1 MISILLCADTLAGP
15 DVGAGL
21 ARAGARVVPELCR
34 RPDLIRELAAG
45 SDRLVLGLC
54 GGRYSLGAVQRE
66 ARKLGLDPL
75 GIEIVDQRAAAGD
88 LDRLEVMVAGAI
100 ARATAFAGSRPEHAK
115 LGTAREASRRAL
127 LTFSVPEYHAAPA
140 VEVAR
145 CAAGTGCEACVRL
158 CPSKAISIESGRA
171 VLDRSRCEP
180 CGRCVTACPTG
191 AIVVPTCTAAQLE
204 AQVRAVVDP
213 GMGSPAWRGVVYTCR
228 GATRA
233 ETADGWFPVVVPCA
247 GMVTTAWLLAPLLM
261 GSAAVAVRPCSETGC
276 ARHNDALVHQRVDFA
291 RTLLAVVGAG
301 ADRVTST
308 PDAPPLMAPLRPGAV
323 QDAFGPLGGPGVAL
337 ALAERFDAENVVV
350 DQPGSPAG
358 VIDIRP
364 EACTGCAMCAARC
377 PTGALAAAHGN
388 RLSITFD
395 SSRCTACAQCLL
407 GCPEADRGA
416 IRLSA
421 AVDFRRLRAGV
432 GELFG
437 DEEVLCSA
445 CGKPV
450 APEAMMAR
458 MRELLDDDGSLL
470 DVIGRTCID
479 CRGFRPVAGSTR

>member
-1 MISILLCADTLAGP
+1 MTSILLCGEALPGP
-15 DVGAGL
+15 NLGEGL
-21 ARAGARVVPELCR
+21 SRAGARVVPELCR

-54 GGRYSLGAVQRE
+54 RGRYSLGAVQRE
-66 ARKLGLDPL
+66 ARRVGLDPL
-75 GIEIVDQRAAAGD
+75 GVEIVDQQAAAGD
-88 LDRLEVMVAGAI
+88 LDRLEVMVAGAV

-115 LGTAREASRRAL
+115 LDTPREASRRAL
-127 LTFSVPEYHAAPA
+127 LTFSLPEYHGAPA
-140 VEVAR
+140 VETAR
-145 CAAGTGCEACVRL
+145 CAAGTGCQACVGVCSRTAL
-158 CPSKAISIESGRA
+158 SIENGRV

-191 AIVVPTCTAAQLE
+191 ALVDPTCTSAQLE
-204 AQVRAVVDP
+204 GQVRAILDP
-213 GMGSPAWRGVVYTCR
+213 DIGPPGWRGITYTCR
-228 GATRA
+228 RAGRA
-233 ETADGWFPVVVPCA
+233 ESAEGWYPVVVPCA
-247 GMVTTAWLLAPLLM
+247 GMVTTGWLLAPLLM
-261 GSAAVAVRPCSETGC
+261 GAAAVGLRPCSEAGC
-276 ARHNDALVHQRVDFA
+276 PLRHDALVHQRVDFA
-291 RTLLAVVGAG
+291 RTLLAVLGAH
-301 ADRVTST
+301 AERVTSA
-308 PDAPPLMAPLRPGAV
+308 PDVPPSMAPLPPGALE
-323 QDAFGPLGGPGVAL
+323 DAFGPLGGPRVAL
-337 ALAERFDAENVVV
+337 ALAERFDAENVVI

-358 VIDIRP
+358 LVDIRP
-364 EACTGCAMCAARC
+364 EACTGCAMCAERC
-377 PTGALAAAHGN
+377 PTGALAATRGD

-395 SSRCTACAQCLL
+395 SSRCTACAQCLW

-437 DEEVLCSA
+437 DEEVRCAA

-458 MRELLDDDGSLL
+458 IRELLDDDGALL

-479 CRGFRPVAGSTR
+479 CRRSRPVAG

>member
-1 MISILLCADTLAGP
+1 MTAILLCGDGLAGR
-15 DVGAGL
+15 DIGEGL
-21 ARAGARVVPELCR
+21 ARSGARVVPELCR

-54 GGRYSLGAVQRE
+54 GERHSLGAVQRE
-66 ARKLGLDPL
+66 TRKAGLDPL
-75 GIEIVDQRAAAGD
+75 GVEIVDQRAAGGD
-88 LDRLEVMVAGAI
+88 LDRLEVMVAGAV

-115 LGTAREASRRAL
+115 LDTPREASRRAL
-127 LTFSVPEYHAAPA
+127 LTFSLPEYHGAPA
-140 VEVAR
+140 VEMVG
-145 CAAGTGCEACVRL
+145 CAAGTGCHACVGA
-158 CPSKAISIESGRA
+158 CPSKAISIESGR
-171 VLDRSRCEP
+171 VVIDRSRCEP

-191 AIVVPTCTAAQLE
+191 AIVVPTCTAAQLDG
-204 AQVRAVVDP
+204 QVRAIVDP
-213 GMGSPAWRGVVYTCR
+213 DVGTPGWRGILYTCR
-228 GATRA
+228 RATRA
-233 ETADGWFPVVVPCA
+233 ESAEGWYPVVVPCA
-247 GMVTTAWLLAPLLM
+247 GMVTTGWLLAPLLM
-261 GSAAVAVRPCSETGC
+261 GAAAVGLRPCSEAGC

-291 RTLLAVVGAG
+291 RTLLTVLGAG
-301 ADRVTST
+301 AERVTSA
-308 PDAPPLMAPLRPGAV
+308 PDAPPSIAPLPPGALH
-323 QDAFGPLGGPGVAL
+323 DAFGPLGGPGVAV
-337 ALAERFDAENVVV
+337 ALAARFDAEHAVV

-358 VIDIRP
+358 VIHIRP
-364 EACTGCAMCAARC
+364 EACTGCAMCAVRC
-377 PTGALAAAHGN
+377 PTGALTATRGD

-395 SSRCTACAQCLL
+395 PARCTACAQCVP
-407 GCPEADRGA
+407 GCPEAERDA

-421 AVDFRRLRAGV
+421 AVDLPSLRAGV

-437 DEEVLCSA
+437 DEEVRCAA